1 MIIKMEKW
9 EEVRL
14 DEVLTERKEI
24 PDPVALKTGEIRI
37 VSKIGFNTG
46 EMEFRESTAT
56 KTKMIQFQ
64 PGDLVFSAINAVK
77 GAIAI
82 YPSNAKK
89 PASATNHYCAY
100 SVNPERA
107 DVTFLWW
114 LFRSTTFQHILF
126 QALAGGIKTELKP
139 KQLLPISVRLPSLS
153 EQHRIVEKINRFFTK
168 LNKVRVLREQLESE
182 LSVFVSSVFRDIL
195 KPRKGWMIKSVSEFC
210 DKPQYGYTASAMT
223 EEIGPHL
230 LRITDIQDGL
240 VNWKTVPYCD
250 CPKPEKYLLEKD
262 DILFARTGATTG
274 KSFLIEECP
283 TTVFASYL
291 IRLRVRESVTPQ
303 YLYAFFQSP
312 SYWEQISVNTTD
324 SARPN
329 CNATKLATVQVPIPS
344 LEEQHYIVN
353 HLDNFQEKVNNVRVL
368 QVQATQELHCLLP
381 SFIDKIFRHAQ

>member
-1 MIIKMEKW
+1 MEKW

-14 DEVLTERKEI
+14 NEVLTERKET
-24 PDPVALKTGEIRI
+24 PDPIALETGEIRI
-37 VSKIGFNTG
+37 VSKVGFNTG

-64 PGDLVFSAINAVK
+64 PGDIVISGIAAAQ

-82 YPSNAKK
+82 YPNNEEK
-89 PASATNHYCAY
+89 PASATMHYSAY

-107 DVTFLWW
+107 DTTFLWW
-114 LFRSTTFQHILF
+114 LLRSTAFQHILF
-126 QALAGGIKTELKP
+126 RTLHGGIKSELKP
-139 KQLLPISVRLPSLS
+139 KQLLPISVKLPSLS
-153 EQHRIVEKINRFFTK
+153 EQRHIVEKINHFLTK
-168 LNKVRVLREQLESE
+168 INEVRLLRQQLENE
-182 LSVFVSSVFRDIL
+182 LSMFVSSVYHYIF
-195 KPRKGWMIKSVSEFC
+195 KPCKDWKVKSVSELC

-223 EEIGPHL
+223 EEVGPHL

-240 VNWKTVPYCD
+240 VNWETVPYCD
-250 CPKPEKYLLEKD
+250 CPKPGKYLLQEN

-283 TTVFASYL
+283 TAVFASYL

-312 SYWEQISVNTTD
+312 SYWEQISENTTD

-329 CNATKLATVQVPIPS
+329 CNATKLASVQVPIPP
-344 LEEQHYIVN
+344 LEEQDSIVT
-353 HLDNFQEKVNNVRVL
+353 HLDNFQEKISSVKVL
-368 QVQATQELHCLLP
+368 QDQATQELDSFLP
-381 SFIDKIFRHAQ
+381 SFIDKIFRQAE